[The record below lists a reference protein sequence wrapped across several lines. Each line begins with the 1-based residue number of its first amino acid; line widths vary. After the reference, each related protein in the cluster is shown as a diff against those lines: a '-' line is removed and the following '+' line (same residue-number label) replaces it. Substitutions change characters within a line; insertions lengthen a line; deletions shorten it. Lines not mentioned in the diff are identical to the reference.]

1 MGDSRLAL
9 EVTDGIANLVMCA
22 PPRNEMNLAFF
33 DDLTRLRRDAF
44 PGLVARGMVV
54 RGQGRHFSS
63 GADIAELTAWISVT
77 PEEGVMARLSENV
90 ENLEALAALPFPVV
104 AAISGCCFGV
114 GLELA
119 LACDYR
125 VASDR
130 AVLALPEAEFGL
142 MPGAGGSVRLA
153 RLIGGPEA
161 ARLVLRGRTVGADE
175 ALGLGMVDAVHD
187 GKALLDAAIAL
198 IDGVR
203 GGKRL
208 LDCSG
213 TGR

>member
-1 MGDSRLAL
+1 MTGDRLTL
-9 EVTDGIANLVMCA
+9 EVTDGIAHLVLCA
-22 PPRNEMNLAFF
+22 PPRNEMTLAFF
-33 DDLTRLRRDAF
+33 DELTLLRRGAF
-44 PGLVARGMVV
+44 RGLDARGMVV

-63 GADIAELTAWISVT
+63 GADIAELTAWIAAT
-77 PEEGVMARLSENV
+77 PEEQVMARLSENV

-114 GLELA
+114 GLEMA

-125 VASDR
+125 VASER

-153 RLIGGPEA
+153 RLVGGPAA
-161 ARLVLRGRTVGADE
+161 ARLVLSGRTVGARE
-175 ALGLGMVDAVHD
+175 ALDLGLVDAVHD

-198 IDGVR
+198 IDGAR
-203 GGKRL
+203 GDKKL
-208 LDCSG
+208 LDCVG
-213 TGR
+213 T